1 MGNILSSEKN
11 AEIGDQIYF
20 KSGIIGIVEK
30 IYDNSVMVMVT
41 ENQTDLEFKGNK
53 TIVGHRNYEVI

>member
-1 MGNILSSEKN
+1 MSSEKN

-30 IYDNSVMVMVT
+30 IYENSVMVMVT

>member
-1 MGNILSSEKN
+1 MSSEKN